1 MTSKLL
7 TSTATIALLL
17 GLGTACS
24 DDSKDDGKDKPSAT
38 ASGSTATGSAAA
50 TGDDSLESRVNTLVQ
65 TGITQAQSGD
75 YATAQTT
82 FNNVLVI
89 DPGNKFA
96 LFNLGV
102 IEQTNGRAQS
112 AIKYY
117 DKALESDPEYT
128 PALYNKAIL
137 LEPDDL
143 EAAVAIYEQILTID
157 PKAST
162 TYLRLSFAYDTL
174 GDPDKAEEMRQKAI
188 ELDPSLAD
196 VTEAPAQ

>member
-7 TSTATIALLL
+7 TSTATLALLL

-24 DDSKDDGKDKPSAT
+24 DDSKDNGKDEPSAT

-65 TGITQAQSGD
+65 NG
-75 YATAQTT
+75 
-82 FNNVLVI
+82 NI
-89 DPGNKFA
+89 DPGPERRLRGCADDVQQRPRDRPWQQVRA
-96 LFNLGV
+96 L
-102 IEQTNGRAQS
+102 QPRRDRTNQQDSPQS

-117 DKALESDPEYT
+117 DKALASDPEYT

-174 GDPDKAEEMRQKAI
+174 GRP
-188 ELDPSLAD
+188 
-196 VTEAPAQ
+196 

>member
-1 MTSKLL
+1 MTSRIL
-7 TSTATIALLL
+7 TGTAIIVALV
-17 GLGTACS
+17 GLVTACS
-24 DDSKDDGKDKPSAT
+24 DDAKGDSKDEPSASSS
-38 ASGSTATGSAAA
+38 ASAAA
-50 TGDDSLESRVNTLVQ
+50 ADDSLEGKVNSLIQ
-65 TGITQAQSGD
+65 SGISEAQSGD
-75 YATAQTT
+75 LATARTT
-82 FNNVLVI
+82 FENALVI

-102 IEQTNGRAQS
+102 IEQTNNKVQS

-117 DKALESDPEYT
+117 DQALASDPEYT

-143 EAAVAIYEQILTID
+143 EAAVAIYEKILTID
-157 PKAST
+157 PEAST

-174 GDPDKAEEMRQKAI
+174 GDPAKAEAMRQKAV
-188 ELDPSLAD
+188 ELDPSLAS